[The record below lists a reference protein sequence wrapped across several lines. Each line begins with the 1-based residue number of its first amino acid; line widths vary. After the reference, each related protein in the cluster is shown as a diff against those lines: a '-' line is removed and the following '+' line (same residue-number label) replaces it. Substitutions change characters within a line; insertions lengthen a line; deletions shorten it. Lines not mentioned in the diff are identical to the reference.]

1 MKAII
6 SLLLISAM
14 VFSII
19 EPVPKKKGL
28 QLSENE
34 RGGCLPHNKF
44 CNALSGP
51 RCCSGL
57 KCKELTIWNT
67 KCLE

>member
-14 VFSII
+14 VFSMI
-19 EPVPKKKGL
+19 EAVPVEEGL
-28 QLSENE
+28 QLFEGE
-34 RGGCLPHNKF
+34 RGCLPHNRF

-57 KCKELTIWNT
+57 KCKELSIWDSR
-67 KCLE
+67 CLG

>member
-14 VFSII
+14 VFSMF
-19 EPVPKKKGL
+19 EAVPVRRRFTAFEG
-28 QLSENE
+28 E
-34 RGGCLPHNKF
+34 RGCLPHNRF

-51 RCCSGL
+51 RCCTGL
-57 KCKELTIWNT
+57 KCKELSIWDSR
-67 KCLE
+67 CLG

>member
-1 MKAII
+1 MRAII

-19 EPVPKKKGL
+19 EAVPEEEGL
-28 QLSENE
+28 QLSEDE
-34 RGGCLPHNKF
+34 RGGCLPHNRF
-44 CNALSGP
+44 CNALSDP

-57 KCKELTIWNT
+57 RCKELSIWDSR
-67 KCLE
+67 CLG